1 MKIEDALNLLK
12 GYSEVIF
19 EIELENSVLLNFTN
33 TLQYLLN
40 YNMILE
46 KQDII
51 VGLITFFENMVMN
64 LNNERLIKN
73 VITFLENILLSSSIT
88 KENALVNVT
97 KIFEMINKM
106 LVFVLDKLK
115 SNSNSI
121 EFYQSSHF
129 LL

>member
-115 SNSNSI
+115 SNSI